1 MDHDAGADLGN
12 AAVRPGPDRDDDAGR
27 FVSADDLVGD
37 VLIAAVEMQ
46 VTAAETGPLDLDDR
60 LAWPGRRVW
69 KVEELDSP
77 TAPKHHASHH
87 VLLIIGAL
95 IRVGLIAVATRR

>member
-60 LAWPGRRVW
+60 LAWPGAGSGKSR
-69 KVEELDSP
+69 S
-77 TAPKHHASHH
+77 S
-87 VLLIIGAL
+87 
-95 IRVGLIAVATRR
+95 TRRRPRNTMPRITSS